1 MILGGINFNFFNL
14 FYFYFN
20 VFLEYNININFTNF
34 LIFNLIFKKPNQSI
48 FKWVHV
54 KQVM

>member
-20 VFLEYNININFTNF
+20 VFLEYNIIINFTNF
-34 LIFNLIFKKPNQSI
+34 LIFNLIFKKPNQFI